1 MMKASTTRARL
12 IGLTLLALL
21 LFLPPL
27 LLLFDRPGSAGLS
40 ILPIYIFIAWLAVIG
55 LAAWILER
63 DHES

>member
-1 MMKASTTRARL
+1 MKNTPTHARL

-21 LFLPPL
+21 LFMPPL
-27 LLLFDRPGSAGLS
+27 LLLSDRPGTLGFSW
-40 ILPIYIFIAWLAVIG
+40 LPLYIFIVWLSIIG

>member
-1 MMKASTTRARL
+1 MKNAPTQARL

-27 LLLFDRPGSAGLS
+27 LLLFDRPGTLGFS
-40 ILPIYIFIAWLAVIG
+40 ILPLYIFIAWLVVIG

-63 DHES
+63 DHEN